1 MAMHRRV
8 YAWMHGWMHAWMDGC
23 TWFEHD
29 GGYRGAAGRA
39 ENAPRDTSHGV
50 EQRRA
55 PEVNRLLQS
64 LVASH
69 EPLARCVL
77 LA

>member
-8 YAWMHGWMHAWMDGC
+8 YVWMHGWMHAWMDGC

-29 GGYRGAAGRA
+29 GGCRGAVGRA

-50 EQRRA
+50 EHRRA
-55 PEVNRLLQS
+55 VEVKRFLKK